1 MVRPGNEV
9 ESSYPMSSDDDM
21 GRVIRWGLKDMISGA
36 EPPADVWP
44 KVLGR
49 VGDMPAPARPKRSFR
64 PSPFPLAPF
73 VQAVVVS
80 ALLLA
85 FGLGVDRGVV
95 LPRREYRLGSTPTVV
110 QKARASDEFQEGMLR
125 GYILARMEQRLPQR
139 MGGEIREVSIPGQ
152 TSSMAP
158 PEIWRGHVPP

>member
-1 MVRPGNEV
+1 MVRPDDEAD
-9 ESSYPMSSDDDM
+9 STYPMSSEDDLE
-21 GRVIRWGLKDMISGA
+21 RLIHWGLEDAISGA

-49 VGDMPAPARPKRSFR
+49 VRDMRVPTCPKRSLR
-64 PSPFPLAPF
+64 TSFPLAPF

-85 FGLGVDRGVV
+85 FGLGVERDVV
-95 LPRREYRLGSTPTVV
+95 MPRREYRVYSTPTVV
-110 QKARASDEFQEGMLR
+110 RKLRAPEEVPEDMLR

-139 MGGEIREVSIPGQ
+139 LGGEIREASIPN
-152 TSSMAP
+152 
-158 PEIWRGHVPP
+158 

>member
-9 ESSYPMSSDDDM
+9 DSSYPMPSDDDM
-21 GRVIRWGLKDMISGA
+21 GRVIRWGLKDAISGA

-44 KVLGR
+44 RILGR

-64 PSPFPLAPF
+64 PFSFPLAPF

-85 FGLGVDRGVV
+85 FGLGVNRGVV
-95 LPRREYRLGSTPTVV
+95 LPRREYRLESTPTIRR
-110 QKARASDEFQEGMLR
+110 ARAAEDFPEDVLR
-125 GYILARMEQRLPQR
+125 GYMLRREPEQPVRQ
-139 MGGEIREVSIPGQ
+139 GGNIR
-152 TSSMAP
+152 
-158 PEIWRGHVPP
+158 